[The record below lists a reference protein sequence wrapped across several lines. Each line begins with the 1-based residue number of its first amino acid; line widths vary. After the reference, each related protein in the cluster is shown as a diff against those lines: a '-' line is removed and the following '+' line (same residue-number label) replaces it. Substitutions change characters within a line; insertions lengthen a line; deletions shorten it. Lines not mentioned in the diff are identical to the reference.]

1 MPDSHLTDEQLA
13 LFEDGELAESAAAH
27 LKSCAECG
35 RRLREIES
43 LMAAYMEYR
52 GRALPPHS
60 WASLDTLTQM
70 QKTSRWWPRLVLAA
84 AACAVLAALAYYR
97 AADRPSARTN
107 ELLERSASLT
117 LPEGRM
123 IFVRT
128 AGRTLTRPA
137 VLMDATRDVDPES
150 VHLRTLFVAASYSWR
165 DPLSARSFRTWRSG
179 LREKRDSVSVIR
191 QKGTEDSY
199 RVRTESPGGAL
210 RSVSLTL
217 RAADLRPTDG
227 TFAFDGEAPLEI
239 TETPSAATEAIQV
252 KPPVASAPPTE
263 SLATESQATPEDT
276 LHVLAALDAVGA
288 DVGDPIGISEDSAHR
303 HVVVRGNGL
312 TPERR
317 QLITQA
323 LKPLP
328 RVVLQFDSGAPDSV
342 AAQSASPV
350 ERNSTDIPADFRRQL
365 EDRFGGAVALQ
376 EVTDRVLESSASIVA
391 RAHALQTL
399 ATWFPPSVAGSMA
412 DRDRDLLRNLQQRHV
427 AELRRVL
434 TRMRGDLEPVLRGFA
449 APAPVASTDWQSA
462 APGLV
467 LSAQNTDTLLNRLL
481 AGSYTQ
487 SSGQDMLR
495 GLPQELQRLEGSLR
509 AEEQGMK

>member
-1 MPDSHLTDEQLA
+1 
-13 LFEDGELAESAAAH
+13 
-27 LKSCAECG
+27 
-35 RRLREIES
+35 
-43 LMAAYMEYR
+43 MEYR
-52 GRALPPHS
+52 GRALPPRS
-60 WASLDTLTQM
+60 WAPLDTLTEIR
-70 QKTSRWWPRLVLAA
+70 KTSRWRPRLALAA

-107 ELLERSASLT
+107 ELLEHSAGLT

-123 IFVRT
+123 ISVRT
-128 AGRTLTRPA
+128 AGRTITRPA
-137 VLMDATRDVDPES
+137 VLLDATRDADPES
-150 VHLRTLFVAASYSWR
+150 ARLRTLFVAASYSWR
-165 DPLSARSFRTWRSG
+165 DPLSARSFRAWRSG

-191 QKGTEDSY
+191 QQGTEDSY

-210 RSVSLTL
+210 RTVSLTL
-217 RAADLRPTDG
+217 RAADLRPVEG

-239 TETPSAATEAIQV
+239 TEVPPAATDAVQA
-252 KPPVASAPPTE
+252 KPPAARAPPAE
-263 SLATESQATPEDT
+263 ALATPEDT
-276 LHVLAALDAVGA
+276 LHVLAALDAAGA
-288 DVGDPIGISEDSAHR
+288 DVGDPIEISEDSAHR

-317 QLITQA
+317 QLIAEA

-328 RVVLQFDSGAPDSV
+328 RVVLEFDSGAANPL
-342 AAQSASPV
+342 AAQSAPAV

-365 EDRFGGAVALQ
+365 EDRFGGAVELQ

-399 ATWFPPSVAGSMA
+399 ATWFPPGVAVSMV
-412 DRDRDLLRNLQQRHV
+412 DRDRELLRDLRQRHV
-427 AELRRVL
+427 AELRRLL
-434 TRMRGDLEPVLRGFA
+434 TRMHGDLEPLLQGFA
-449 APAPVASTDWQSA
+449 ASAPVGSTDWQSA
-462 APGLV
+462 VPGLV
-467 LSAQNTDTLLNRLL
+467 LSAQNADNLLNRLL

>member
-1 MPDSHLTDEQLA
+1 MPDSHLTDKQLA
-13 LFEDGELAESAAAH
+13 LFEDGELAQSETAH
-27 LKSCAECG
+27 LKSCAECR

-43 LMAAYMEYR
+43 LMAAYMQYR

-60 WASLDTLTQM
+60 WAPLDTLTGI
-70 QKTSRWWPRLVLAA
+70 QKTSRWWPRFALPA

-107 ELLERSASLT
+107 ELLERSASLA
-117 LPEGRM
+117 LPEGRA

-128 AGRTLTRPA
+128 AGRTITRPA
-137 VLMDATRDVDPES
+137 VLMDAARDADPES
-150 VHLRTLFVAASYSWR
+150 AHLRTLFVAANYSWR
-165 DPLSARSFRTWRSG
+165 DPLSARSFRAWRSG
-179 LREKRDSVSVIR
+179 LREKRDSVTVIR

-217 RAADLRPTDG
+217 GAADLRPTDG

-239 TETPSAATEAIQV
+239 TEVPSAATEVVQV

-263 SLATESQATPEDT
+263 ALATPEDM

-288 DVGDPIGISEDSAHR
+288 DVGDPIEISEDSAHR
-303 HVVVRGNGL
+303 HVVVSGNGL

-317 QLITQA
+317 QLIGEA

-328 RVVLQFDSGAPDSV
+328 RVVLEFDSGVRDAV
-342 AAQSASPV
+342 AAQSASPA

-376 EVTDRVLESSASIVA
+376 EITDRVLESSASIVA

-399 ATWFPPSVAGSMA
+399 ATWFPPGVAGSLA
-412 DRDRDLLRNLQQRHV
+412 DRDRELLRNLQQRHV
-427 AELRRVL
+427 AELRRLL
-434 TRMRGDLEPVLRGFA
+434 TRMRGDLEPVLQGFA

-462 APGLV
+462 VPGLV
-467 LSAQNTDTLLNRLL
+467 LSAQNADNLLNRLL